1 MQHGSPF
8 QDDGGV
14 IEACVPRPRGKRERP
29 RAERERAKA
38 SEQASERE
46 RECVCVCVCARAR
59 VCVRA
64 CVCVRVRVRGYIHK
78 CTERGIEACA
88 WRERRQQ
95 EKAEQ
100 THHQQTDSLKPC
112 LPQGYPE
119 APVA

>member
-1 MQHGSPF
+1 MKPVCLALEG
-8 QDDGGV
+8 
-14 IEACVPRPRGKRERP
+14 RESA
-29 RAERERAKA
+29 RAR
-38 SEQASERE
+38 RE
-46 RECVCVCVCARAR
+46 REQKRASKRASARENVCVCVCARAR

-78 CTERGIEACA
+78 CAERGIEACA